1 MKDLVEKK
9 IFVYESCSGVAELM
23 GYLYAELIN
32 GRENFSFEYDTSY
45 LERYSAKA
53 VCDPDL
59 QFFAGRQ
66 YLYGGKKIFGLFA
79 DACPDRW
86 GRTLMQR
93 REALLAHKEKRHPKK
108 LLESDYL
115 LGVDDRSRIGS
126 LRFKLEEEGDFLAE
140 DELAIPPWV
149 YLRKLE
155 QASVAFES
163 GEDDV
168 EQRWFDILVAP
179 GSSLGGARPKATVQ
193 DEKGELWIAKF
204 PSKNDGYDIGAWE
217 MVVHDLAEMSGL
229 QVASAKLEKF
239 SDKGST
245 FLVKRFDREGEKRK
259 HFASA
264 MTMLGKTDGDTET
277 GYLDL
282 VQFIITYGAKVQ
294 KDLTELWKRVAF
306 SMLVGN
312 TDDHLRN
319 HGFLLQ
325 DNGWCLSPMFD
336 VNPVPYGDN
345 LSLRVN
351 SVSSLIDKE
360 LLLGTA
366 GYYGLDKVAAEK
378 YFDEMALLVKTNWQ
392 KMAKKYGIP
401 RKSQEFMR
409 PAFDMG

>member
-1 MKDLVEKK
+1 M
-9 IFVYESCSGVAELM
+9 
-23 GYLYAELIN
+23 
-32 GRENFSFEYDTSY
+32 
-45 LERYSAKA
+45 
-53 VCDPDL
+53 
-59 QFFAGRQ
+59 
-66 YLYGGKKIFGLFA
+66 
-79 DACPDRW
+79 
-86 GRTLMQR
+86 
-93 REALLAHKEKRHPKK
+93 
-108 LLESDYL
+108 
-115 LGVDDRSRIGS
+115 
-126 LRFKLEEEGDFLAE
+126 
-140 DELAIPPWV
+140 
-149 YLRKLE
+149 
-155 QASVAFES
+155 
-163 GEDDV
+163 
-168 EQRWFDILVAP
+168 VAP

-392 KMAKKYGIP
+392 KLTKKYGIP